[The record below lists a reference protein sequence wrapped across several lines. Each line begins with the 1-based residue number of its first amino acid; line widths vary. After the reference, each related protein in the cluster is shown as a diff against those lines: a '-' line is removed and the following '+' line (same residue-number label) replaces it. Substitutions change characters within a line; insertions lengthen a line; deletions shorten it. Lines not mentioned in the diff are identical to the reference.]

1 MENQCRS
8 ELYHCQ
14 SWRYGCSFWECHMEF
29 GTACKKW
36 KTSVEA
42 NFCHHHQS
50 WDTAALSEIGI
61 WSSELHV
68 YKKVCTWN
76 WVCVNDGSP
85 KNVSKNWVPMQ
96 LQAHANDIGCQA
108 EIYLWA
114 SHFCMGWNFIF
125 SLGLSML
132 IMNSAKVSNFQA
144 DISSQYLRSNFLA
157 ESCYKM
163 TGKKWEVRILIG
175 LAIAPRELQ
184 HKHTNVPC
192 FIHLAANYSV
202 TLSHTSIQGQH
213 SHHTK
218 VCSY

>member
-1 MENQCRS
+1 M
-8 ELYHCQ
+8 
-14 SWRYGCSFWECHMEF
+14 RYGCSFWNWHMEF
-29 GTACKKW
+29 ITGCIQRSMHLELGMCKW
-36 KTSVEA
+36 WIT
-42 NFCHHHQS
+42 
-50 WDTAALSEIGI
+50 
-61 WSSELHV
+61 
-68 YKKVCTWN
+68 
-76 WVCVNDGSP
+76 

-114 SHFCMGWNFIF
+114 SLLCMGWNFIF
-125 SLGLSML
+125 SLGLAML

-144 DISSQYLRSNFLA
+144 DISSQYLRNNFLA

-202 TLSHTSIQGQH
+202 TLSRTSIQGQH